1 MVPSGFMNFH
11 HFEGKTLNPHVLGQ
25 CCRKMSKKKITKR
38 TKVKCGTWFSEVFEH
53 SRIGSGGN

>member
-11 HFEGKTLNPHVLGQ
+11 HFEGKTLNPHVFGQ

-38 TKVKCGTWFSEVFEH
+38 TKVKCGTWFSEL
-53 SRIGSGGN
+53 RT